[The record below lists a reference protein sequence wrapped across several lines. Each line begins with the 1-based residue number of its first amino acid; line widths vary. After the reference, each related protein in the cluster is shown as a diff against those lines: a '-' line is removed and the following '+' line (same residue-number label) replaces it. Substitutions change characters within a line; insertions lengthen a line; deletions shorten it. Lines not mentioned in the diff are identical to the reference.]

1 MILCLNLENGY
12 ALINICY
19 VLIRRAVSYS
29 LAAACVSAHV
39 TKCCEPR
46 QARKGATVTVA
57 SGAKG
62 LLAQVALY

>member
-1 MILCLNLENGY
+1 MILYLNLKNGH

-29 LAAACVSAHV
+29 LAAVCVSAHV

-62 LLAQVALY
+62 LLAQAAL